1 MENRHKYLGE
11 FIDVLLEITNTLTKA
26 VEESLRED
34 AIRMLE
40 RYGFFLRVVAQ
51 NIQENKYFGDFLWD
65 ITVVFHMHKGCEL
78 GLIDKLY
85 NAFLPPYTGERLDD
99 DKIEIIGSMLQKF
112 SSIISNMRDTIS
124 NDEFAYILEKFG
136 SSCEM
141 LSALLE
147 SGYMVSVAFQKAK
160 KFANSPTPTDYEG
173 VKKLIDT
180 LEGKL
185 RRIWDTYDFENE

>member
-1 MENRHKYLGE
+1 MKERFKYLGE
-11 FIDVLLEITNTLTKA
+11 FIDVLCGITNTLTKA
-26 VEESLRED
+26 IEKSLGVD
-34 AIRMLE
+34 AIRLLE

-65 ITVVFHMHKGCEL
+65 ITVVFHQYEDCEL